1 MKKLIAIGL
10 LCLFTY
16 HLLRNHV
23 AEWAVVH
30 CHNHVLPPHSD
41 GQRVIIKLPISLPY
55 TAEWQSDGNHQLIR
69 NQHEFYNIVEQ
80 RYENDTLYTVL
91 QSNQAARDQFFA
103 LADMVQ
109 QETEVSSPASDLLKL
124 LKNLSDYYYF
134 STSGQAVEAVFYTCA
149 VSKMAVCARACYL
162 SPVSSIPTP
171 PPQVA

>member
-16 HLLRNHV
+16 HLLRHHA
-23 AEWAVVH
+23 AEWLVWH
-30 CHNHVLPPHSD
+30 CHNHVLPQYS
-41 GQRVIIKLPISLPY
+41 GQKVVIKLPVSLPY

-69 NQHEFYNIVEQ
+69 NRNEFYNIVEQ

-91 QSNQAARDQFFA
+91 QSNQAAREQFFA

-109 QETEVSSPASDLLKL
+109 QETEAPSPVSSALKL
-124 LKNLSDYYYF
+124 LKNLSDYYF
-134 STSGQAVEAVFYTCA
+134 FASLSVIEVIFYTSSTIQTA
-149 VSKMAVCARACYL
+149 GYVGVCYC

-171 PPQVA
+171 PPQAA

>member
-16 HLLRNHV
+16 HLMRNQV
-23 AEWAVVH
+23 AEWAVLH
-30 CHNHVLPPHSD
+30 CHNHTLPQHPG
-41 GQRVIIKLPISLPY
+41 GQQVVIKLPVSLPY

-69 NQHEFYNIVEQ
+69 NQNEFYNIVEQ

-109 QETEVSSPASDLLKL
+109 QETEAPSPVSGLLKL
-124 LKNLSDYYYF
+124 LKSLSDYYF
-134 STSGQAVEAVFYTCA
+134 PTSWQAVKAVFYIGA
-149 VSKMAVCARACYL
+149 VTQTTGYKSACYL
-162 SPVSSIPTP
+162 SPVSSILTP